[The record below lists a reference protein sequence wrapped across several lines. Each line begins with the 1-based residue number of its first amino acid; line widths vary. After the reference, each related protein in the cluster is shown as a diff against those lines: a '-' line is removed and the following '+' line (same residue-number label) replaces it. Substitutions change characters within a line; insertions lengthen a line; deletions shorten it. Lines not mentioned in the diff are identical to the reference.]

1 MGFLRTP
8 KNPMGFFWNPMDFF
22 WNHTDA
28 KQAQKPTQTT
38 SKITFFMVLRALS
51 ILYTF
56 SCLATDLFRIP
67 YRTCSITLWEPKT
80 TVSHPAPKFLWCFYG
95 AKSDVGSLKPYAW
108 YGKLIIHTVLAAE
121 GRRRKI
127 LKKTIW
133 FSGARKALPK
143 NPKIYM
149 LFCPA
154 RSPQTRTLWIFSSDK
169 LTLWIFSPAQTNPM
183 GFFCRQNRM
192 VQKPY
197 GLYKKPQKP
206 YGSTHRV
213 HRVPYG

>member
-1 MGFLRTP
+1 MGFLKTLW
-8 KNPMGFFWNPMDFF
+8 FFFETLWIFF

-95 AKSDVGSLKPYAW
+95 AKSGVGSLKPYAW
-108 YGKLIIHTVLAAE
+108 YGRLIIHTVLAAE

-127 LKKTIW
+127 LKKHNVMVFW
-133 FSGARKALPK
+133 RPKGAAEKSK
-143 NPKIYM
+143 TIYM

-154 RSPQTRTLWIFSSDK
+154 RSPQTRTLWIFSAAK
-169 LTLWIFSPAQTNPM
+169 TNPM
-183 GFFCRQNRM
+183 DFFFR
-192 VQKPY
+192 
-197 GLYKKPQKP
+197 
-206 YGSTHRV
+206 
-213 HRVPYG
+213 